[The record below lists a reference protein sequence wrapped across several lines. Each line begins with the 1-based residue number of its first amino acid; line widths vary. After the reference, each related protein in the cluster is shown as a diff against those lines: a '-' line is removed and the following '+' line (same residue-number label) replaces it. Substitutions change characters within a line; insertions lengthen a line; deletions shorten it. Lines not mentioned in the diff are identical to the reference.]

1 MKKNTGITR
10 FIFSLFLGTILFF
23 GCKPPEVTDG
33 AQFLPE
39 EDFLNAFQTDTFQ
52 IKVKTTTEDN
62 VNSDELSLA
71 VVGYQA
77 DPILGETVCKAYT
90 QFRLSALTPE
100 FPDQMEIDSVVMS
113 LAFNASYYGTPM
125 RQRFSVHPLAESL
138 IKDSSYN
145 AQRIVAV
152 QPTDLVKD
160 GEEWVEIDTK
170 NPAVV
175 GGDTTVPQLR
185 IPLDLQL
192 GQYLTQPTDP
202 SVLDSQTAFLEYFK
216 GVCIESRGRYDAV
229 MRYDLIDPT
238 TKITVY
244 YRDLSGTTPDTLL
257 YDFVV
262 NTDCARYN
270 YFEHRYQNTA
280 LANVKQADVDGDEYY
295 YIQSGGGLKA
305 IIELPTLMNLK
316 AGNKVINKAELIV
329 PVDFDAAFTQ
339 FDVLYLRYENE
350 EGDLKILPDE
360 VSQSISGTYNASS
373 RRYKFNITRYV
384 QSLMTGEIESSP
396 LHLIGGT
403 SGVSVK
409 RAVAHGPNF
418 NPANPSEN
426 TRLIVTFAE

>member
-1 MKKNTGITR
+1 LKKKSGITH
-10 FIFSLFLGTILFF
+10 FFLSLFLGGIVFI
-23 GCKPPEVTDG
+23 GCKKPGVTDG

-52 IKVKTTTEDN
+52 INVHTTVEDE
-62 VNSDELSLA
+62 VYTDELSLA

-77 DPILGETVCKAYT
+77 DPILGETVCKTYT

-100 FPDQMEIDSVVMS
+100 FPEQMEIDSVVMS
-113 LAFNASYYGTPM
+113 LAFNAAYYGTPM
-125 RQRFSVHPLAESL
+125 RQRFSVHPLAEDL
-138 IKDSSYN
+138 VKDSTYN
-145 AQRIVAV
+145 AQRVVAI

-160 GEEWVEIDTK
+160 GQEWVKVDTK

-185 IPLDLQL
+185 IPLDLEL
-192 GQYLTQPTDP
+192 GQYLTHPSDP
-202 SVLDSQTAFLEYFK
+202 SVLDSQTAFLDYFK

-238 TKITVY
+238 TKITIY
-244 YRDLSGTTPDTLL
+244 YRDLSGSTPDTLL

-280 LANVKQADVDGDEYY
+280 LANVKEAPVDGDEYF

-305 IIELPTLMNLK
+305 IIDLPTLMNLK
-316 AGNKVINKAELIV
+316 EGNKVINKAELIV
-329 PVDFDAAFTQ
+329 PIDFDAAYTQ
-339 FDVLYLRYENE
+339 FEVLYLRYENE
-350 EGDLKILPDE
+350 EGELKILPDE
-360 VSQSISGTYNASS
+360 VSQSISGNYNSSS

-384 QSLMTGEIESSP
+384 QSLMTGEIDSSP

-409 RAVAHGPNF
+409 RAVAHGPKF